1 MITDIKFDFDDILI
15 VPDVRSDITS
25 RYNDIKLPDMFP
37 LFTAPMDTVV
47 NLDNFDHFIKNHINI
62 TLPRTITH
70 DNFITKMV
78 YKEVYSP
85 AKWIRD
91 DNYQKVFISMG
102 FSELRDVLSRGLKD
116 LCMNAHIL
124 IDTANGHMEKIV
136 EYAQDIKTLR
146 PDIIIMVGNIA
157 NPETYCWYAEKD
169 CVDYIRVG
177 IGNGGGCLTTKQSG
191 VGHPMAS
198 LIYETYLVK
207 QRFIENN
214 DIDIK
219 NQNTILHTKPVKVIP
234 AIVADGG
241 MKDYSDIIKA
251 LALGA
256 DYVMIGS
263 IFNKALES
271 CADNY
276 LYKVK
281 INNRL
286 ARYFYNKGY
295 PVKKHFR
302 GMSTKEAQKA
312 MGKTQIK
319 TSEGIIRY
327 RKVEYHLDGWV
338 ENFEHYLRNAMS
350 YANAK
355 NLDEFIGNVNICQ
368 ITKSAYDRFNK

>member
-25 RYNDIKLPDMFP
+25 RYGDIQLLGKLP

-47 NLDNFDHFIKNHINI
+47 DLENMDSFMRYSINI
-62 TLPRTITH
+62 ALPRTIRYS
-70 DNFITKMV
+70 DFIDQMICK
-78 YKEVYSP
+78 KLYSP
-85 AKWIRD
+85 ARWIRD
-91 DNYQKVFISMG
+91 DDYQKVFISMG
-102 FSELRDVLSRGLKD
+102 FTELNNVLSNGLRE

-124 IDTANGHMEKIV
+124 IDVANGHMEKV
-136 EYAQDIKTLR
+136 MEYAKDIKQLR

-157 NPETYCWYAEKD
+157 NPLTYTWYAEQH

-198 LIYETYLVK
+198 LISEVRREKMLYVYDHK
-207 QRFIENN
+207 N
-214 DIDIK
+214 DA
-219 NQNTILHTKPVKVIP
+219 QFTFPP

-241 MKDYSDIIKA
+241 MKDYSDVIKA

-256 DYVMIGS
+256 DYVMLGS
-263 IFNKALES
+263 IFNKSLES
-271 CADNY
+271 AGKNY
-276 LYKVK
+276 LHGVRL
-281 INNRL
+281 NNKL
-286 ARYFYNKGY
+286 AGYFYDKGY
-295 PVKKHFR
+295 PVKKYFR

-319 TSEGIIRY
+319 TSEGVVRY
-327 RKVEYHLDGWV
+327 RKVEYHLKGWV

-355 NLDEFIGNVNICQ
+355 TLDEFIGKADICQ